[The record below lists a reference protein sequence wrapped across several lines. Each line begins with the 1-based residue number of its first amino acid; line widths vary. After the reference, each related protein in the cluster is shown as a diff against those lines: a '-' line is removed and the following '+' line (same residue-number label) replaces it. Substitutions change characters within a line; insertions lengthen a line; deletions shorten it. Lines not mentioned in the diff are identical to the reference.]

1 MDHRRHLPAGGD
13 LAVCD
18 LEIAIVDW
26 ISPPKSKRRRVTA
39 TNAIDPFGSVDFLS
53 NYEQLG
59 GKVVSGSSGR
69 CWVKKK
75 IRGAIKNQVEMARR
89 VQSCAR
95 ISTGDR
101 LPMAAPTP
109 RRGGQRRREE
119 SAIRSLRR
127 GRRRDA
133 KLGEG
138 KGGAS
143 FRGARR
149 SNQARRHVVR
159 LVTSTTFNGDSTLLT
174 LSGPSFGFLDRQSRV
189 ERFFLIPLR
198 VRRSREWTAPSV
210 RVFSFR

>member
-1 MDHRRHLPAGGD
+1 MSNSG
-13 LAVCD
+13 
-18 LEIAIVDW
+18 E
-26 ISPPKSKRRRVTA
+26 K
-39 TNAIDPFGSVDFLS
+39 LS
-53 NYEQLG
+53 AAHQDDVLG
-59 GKVVSGSSGR
+59 K
-69 CWVKKK
+69 KKK

-101 LPMAAPTP
+101 LPITAPTT
-109 RRGGQRRREE
+109 RRRGQRRREE

-159 LVTSTTFNGDSTLLT
+159 SVTSTTFNGDSTLLT